1 MSDDLARIIA
11 LPRRKPDWSEVEDW
25 PILYKNNRC
34 PGCKLC
40 FGGEPKLWPVQLAAL
55 REAMEMGGLAGPV
68 QVGGG
73 KSLIAL
79 LLPAVL
85 RAKKTVL
92 LVKPSLKSQLKR
104 EVVNYANHF
113 WIPTKYIRLVSYS
126 ELSNADKG
134 EILEKVS
141 PDLIVADECFPYE
154 TLIRTSIGDRFIGD
168 IVNDS
173 IPCSVLSADTDGVPQ
188 WKKVVK
194 KYKKELKEKLV
205 VVKHQLGEL
214 VCTAKHKIWT
224 QRGYVRAKELTS
236 EDILNVHYDK
246 QNLHSLQSTFLP
258 QIYGKKELSEKLL
271 FQNMCSTEGGSGHA
285 AFGKKSHTRD
295 TSEVKY
301 SYEVEQPFAASWSI
315 RAHKQ
320 SKKRN
325 TYKESKWEWERVN
338 RTTKDSSEQIELRSG
353 VCCAHEGCLD
363 VCEDT
368 PLLQS
373 RSGDVGYKTGYRSRR
388 TDTQKQKNSRMR
400 CEENKCFEASRV
412 DSVTVLEQRDFGKY
426 GLSSRKNYVYDL
438 EVEDNHNYT
447 ANGVLVSNCHLL
459 RHPNAARTK
468 RFLRYMKAHQEVKFV
483 GLSGTMTTRSI
494 KDYAHFFDLA
504 LKDGSPLPRK
514 ETELY
519 AWAEALDD
527 ATTKAPAPPGKL
539 KLLCAGDETVRDG
552 FRRRVLDT
560 KGVVSTPES
569 ALGTSLSLIAIS
581 GVGDEKIAEALAELR
596 RTWTWQ
602 GEEFED
608 ALAFHRIAKQL
619 ASGFYYRW
627 AWPGGVADKEWLSAR
642 AAWHAEVREY
652 LLDNST
658 PGMDSPLLLARAAQ
672 AGLWQSYTWDS
683 WSRLRD
689 RTPPPVEAV
698 WISEAV
704 VNSALHWAKNNE
716 GIIWYEHDAVGRKI
730 AEIGKLPFFGPGEKA
745 AALLDS
751 AHPTIMP
758 NIVCSIRAHGTGKNL
773 QAYSKM
779 YVTSPPSNGQIW
791 EQLIDRMHRPDQQA
805 DAVEVYI
812 VSHTK

>member
-1 MSDDLARIIA
+1 MSDDLTRIMA
-11 LPRRKPDWSEVEDW
+11 LPRRKPDWSTQEDW
-25 PILYKNNRC
+25 PILYKNNQC

-55 REAMEMGGLAGPV
+55 REGLETGGLAGPIG
-68 QVGGG
+68 VGHG

-141 PDLIVADECFPYE
+141 PDLIIADE
-154 TLIRTSIGDRFIGD
+154 
-168 IVNDS
+168 
-173 IPCSVLSADTDGVPQ
+173 
-188 WKKVVK
+188 
-194 KYKKELKEKLV
+194 
-205 VVKHQLGEL
+205 
-214 VCTAKHKIWT
+214 
-224 QRGYVRAKELTS
+224 
-236 EDILNVHYDK
+236 
-246 QNLHSLQSTFLP
+246 
-258 QIYGKKELSEKLL
+258 
-271 FQNMCSTEGGSGHA
+271 
-285 AFGKKSHTRD
+285 
-295 TSEVKY
+295 
-301 SYEVEQPFAASWSI
+301 
-315 RAHKQ
+315 
-320 SKKRN
+320 
-325 TYKESKWEWERVN
+325 
-338 RTTKDSSEQIELRSG
+338 
-353 VCCAHEGCLD
+353 
-363 VCEDT
+363 
-368 PLLQS
+368 
-373 RSGDVGYKTGYRSRR
+373 
-388 TDTQKQKNSRMR
+388 
-400 CEENKCFEASRV
+400 
-412 DSVTVLEQRDFGKY
+412 
-426 GLSSRKNYVYDL
+426 
-438 EVEDNHNYT
+438 
-447 ANGVLVSNCHLL
+447 CHLL

-539 KLLCAGDETVRDG
+539 KLLCVGDETVRDG

-745 AALLDS
+745 AVLLDS

-791 EQLIDRMHRPDQQA
+791 EQLIGRMHRPGQQA
-805 DAVEVYI
+805 DEVEVYI
-812 VSHTK
+812 VSHTKEQVSALKQARKDALYVEQTQGQKQKLLYGDYVGWDDVKPI